1 MEKIKRFITCHIPV
15 YACNFRCSYCYVGQH
30 QGAYK
35 GGTKDFAVSPKE
47 VAEFF
52 SPERTGGFCYFNLC
66 GLGETF
72 LHPQLISLVYELTKE
87 GHYCD
92 VITNGVLTNKIEEL
106 ISALDENQRK
116 HLFLKFSFHYLQLE
130 ERNLLETFVSNVNK
144 AKSAGVAFTVE
155 ITPHDELIPYIDEI
169 KNVSLKNFG
178 ALPHITVAR
187 NEATKKIE
195 ILSKLSRK
203 DYKKTWQVF
212 DSALFDFK
220 FDIFNQKRKE
230 FCYAGQNSLSVNL
243 ADGSYSQCYCGKQLG
258 FITEIEK
265 PINFEPIGKCS
276 LPHCFNG
283 HAFLA
288 YGNIPSLKTSTYA
301 EERDRIT
308 QDGGHWLNKTC
319 LDFFSTKTCDSNFHF
334 SSEEEKGFLHKKI
347 IQDFSLKKVVRKLK
361 RMKSLFL
368 EKREMQ
374 KGEKD
379 FEKALSSFSD
389 KKNKIL
395 LLMPTN
401 YGNIGDLFICEAE
414 KLLIKKYFPETEV
427 DELLTKWLPLDCVK
441 KLSRIIDNYKLIAVT
456 GGGFLGSLWE
466 ENENIA
472 KEVYKNFSD
481 KKIVIFP
488 QTIYYRNNYVPPS
501 TLALYKN
508 CKSLT
513 VFVRD
518 NSYSWVKNEL
528 LKDAPANVFNVPDIV
543 LSLNY
548 SKLKNNRNGILCVFR
563 NDKEN
568 ITSDDFK
575 IYINKLCNE
584 LNEKTTMY
592 DTVFPYFIKFDE
604 RKKFAEEK
612 LEPFLHSKLVIT
624 NRLHGMILSVV
635 TGTPCIA
642 LDNIS
647 KKISGTYNLWLKS
660 NENVF
665 FAESEKDITK
675 DVIRKMLSKPSY
687 SYAPEQFESY
697 WNQIA
702 ESLR

>member
-1 MEKIKRFITCHIPV
+1 MEKIKRFITCGVPTF
-15 YACNFRCSYCYVGQH
+15 ACNFRCSYCYVGQH

-35 GGTKDFAVSPKE
+35 GGVKDFSVSPKE

-52 SPERTGGFCYFNLC
+52 SPERTGGLCYFNLC
-66 GLGETF
+66 ALGETF
-72 LHPQLISLVYELTKE
+72 LHPQLIPLVYEFTKE

-92 VITNGVLTNKIEEL
+92 VITNGMLSNKIEEL

-116 HLFLKFSFHYLQLE
+116 RLFLKFSFHYLQLK
-130 ERNLLETFVSNVNK
+130 ERNLLETFISNVNK
-144 AKSAGVAFTVE
+144 AKSAGVSFTVE

-178 ALPHITVAR
+178 ALPYITVAR

-203 DYKKTWQVF
+203 DYKKTWRVF

-288 YGNIPSLKTSTYA
+288 YGNIPNLKTPTYA
-301 EERDRIT
+301 EERDRTT
-308 QDGGHWLNKTC
+308 QAGEHWLNKDC
-319 LDFFSTKTCDSNFHF
+319 RDFFSTKTCDSNVQF
-334 SSEEEKGFLHKKI
+334 SSEEEKRFLHKKI
-347 IQDFSLKKVVRKLK
+347 IQDFPLNKAIRKLK
-361 RMKSLFL
+361 RIKRSFL
-368 EKREMQ
+368 EKLETQ

-379 FEKALSSFSD
+379 FEKAIASFSNR
-389 KKNKIL
+389 KNKIL

-427 DELLTKWLPLDCVK
+427 DELLTKWLPLNCIK
-441 KLSRIIDNYKLIAVT
+441 KLSQIIDNYRLIAIT

-472 KEVYKNFSD
+472 REVYKNFSD

-508 CKSLT
+508 CKNLT
-513 VFVRD
+513 AFVRD
-518 NSYSWVKNEL
+518 NSYNWVKNEL
-528 LKDAPANVFNVPDIV
+528 LKSTPANVFNVPDIA
-543 LSLNY
+543 LSMNY
-548 SKLKNNRNGILCVFR
+548 SNPNNNRNGILCVLR

-568 ITSDDFK
+568 ITGDDFK
-575 IYINKLCNE
+575 IYISNLCDE
-584 LNEKTTMY
+584 LNEKVAMY
-592 DTVFPYFIKFDE
+592 DTVFPYFIKSGE

-612 LEPFLHSKLVIT
+612 LEPFLHSRLVIT

-647 KKISGTYNLWLKS
+647 KKISGTYNLWLKN

-665 FAESEKDITK
+665 FAKSEKDITK
-675 DVIRKMLSKPSY
+675 DVLQKMLSKPSY

>member
-35 GGTKDFAVSPKE
+35 GGIKDFAVSPKE

-52 SPERTGGFCYFNLC
+52 SPERTGGLCYFNLC

-116 HLFLKFSFHYLQLE
+116 HLFLKFSFHYLQLK

-144 AKSAGVAFTVE
+144 AKNAGVSFTVE

-195 ILSKLSRK
+195 IFSKFSRNE
-203 DYKKTWQVF
+203 YKKTWEVF

-220 FDIFNQKRKE
+220 FGIFNQKRKE

-265 PINFEPIGKCS
+265 PINFEPIGKCK

-288 YGNIPSLKTSTYA
+288 YGNILELKTPTYA

-308 QDGGHWLNKTC
+308 PDGGHWLNKNC
-319 LDFFSTKTCDSNFHF
+319 LDFFSTKTCDSNFSF
-334 SSEEEKGFLHKKI
+334 SSEEEKRFLRKKI
-347 IQDFSLKKVVRKLK
+347 IQDFPLKKTIGKLK
-361 RMKSLFL
+361 RIKRSFL
-368 EKREMQ
+368 EKREIQ
-374 KGEKD
+374 NGEKD
-379 FEKALSSFSD
+379 FEKATASFSD

-427 DELLTKWLPLDCVK
+427 DELLTKCLPLNCVK
-441 KLSRIIDNYKLIAVT
+441 KLSRIIDNYRLIAIT

-508 CKSLT
+508 CKNLS

-568 ITSDDFK
+568 ITGDDFK

-584 LNEKTTMY
+584 LNEKITIY

-612 LEPFLHSKLVIT
+612 LEPFLRSKLVIT
-624 NRLHGMILSVV
+624 NRLHGMILSVI

-647 KKISGTYNLWLKS
+647 KKISGTYNLWLKN

-665 FAESEKDITK
+665 FAESENDITK
-675 DVIRKMLSKPSY
+675 DVIQKMLSKAFY
-687 SYAPEQFESY
+687 SYEPEQFEVY